1 MHINQEKDKI
11 FKQIIIHRSKKQL
24 SLQKSQTMNSYQ
36 VIKKYWVAFISHNKH
51 LCYTSCREKNST
63 ILRVSISSILQ
74 MKKLRDKGSAQKK
87 WKSQEWH
94 PQGVAPKCK
103 LLPFTEHSFLA
114 DYISDFI
121 RMEIALSKGAI
132 FVTW

>member
-1 MHINQEKDKI
+1 
-11 FKQIIIHRSKKQL
+11 
-24 SLQKSQTMNSYQ
+24 
-36 VIKKYWVAFISHNKH
+36 
-51 LCYTSCREKNST
+51 
-63 ILRVSISSILQ
+63 
-74 MKKLRDKGSAQKK
+74 MKKLRAKGSAQSK

-94 PQGVAPKCK
+94 PHGTAPKRE
-103 LLPFTEHSFLA
+103 LLPTTEHGFLA